1 MNMPNS
7 NDKPNGLGV
16 MYENRNK
23 VLLIGDIQ
31 GVRGNPADDI
41 TEKGLF
47 ENKYFSTFDC
57 SYRWS
62 FYW

>member
-47 ENKYFSTFDC
+47 ENKYFSTFEQ
-57 SYRWS
+57 
-62 FYW
+62 